1 MWEQAGTPDSTPR
14 AAAPPPAWS
23 ATAASTSATSL
34 SRFTMIA
41 LAVTLVA
48 TLFLPIAVAR
58 RANLTSDESLYLA
71 EAHAIAGGRG
81 LVYPSGEPITHR
93 APLYPALLAPSIELA
108 RVEGPY
114 AVSKLIVAVNVFLVA
129 LIAWRIGGALAAIAG
144 GIAAGASAFLN
155 GFAATLYLDP
165 LESSFVLLAIAALAE
180 AVRRP
185 RAWPFAAAG
194 AAVGLSFLTKEA
206 AVQYAPLG
214 IAAWLALPALRTHT
228 GARGAVAFTV
238 AFAAVTIPWF
248 GWVWVQ
254 TDAIFML
261 GDVSASSVALVA
273 LTTLGFGAFVAGVA
287 LWPSLP
293 ESRRA
298 AARRLA
304 APAAVALVATWC
316 ALMLYMVESHDSW
329 DYRVAYWSTIP
340 RYLTT
345 IAPAAQPYFLLVAA
359 VVWMLY
365 RALRGDDYARL
376 LALFF
381 VMFAPFAIVAANRS
395 LQLRDALP
403 MVYIAYIALGVGF
416 ASIARALAPRIET
429 PAQELALGALAVVA
443 AIVFVAQQTHAF
455 VSSNTA
461 AASVGVRADSWDSAF
476 VDEIAASL
484 ERDVPTGANVLSSR
498 LYFSS
503 LDVDT
508 DGRYHIRQMPTVG
521 VDIDSTSEHLLVR
534 NSNLFR
540 WEDREVRPARAGD
553 TWIWLKRFEGKD
565 YWVGLGEE
573 ELLEY
578 IRDHEID
585 YVLLTGEDAAFS
597 SLHAAAYLSAN
608 PAFKLVEA
616 RRRSPS
622 DQFYLYRVDRSAL
635 ARIAH
640 STTLSPSDAASL
652 VAESGLSMK
661 QIEQELGTPV
671 RISDEDAGLS
681 PREEHAAVDGVDLGL
696 Q

>member
-1 MWEQAGTPDSTPR
+1 M
-14 AAAPPPAWS
+14 
-23 ATAASTSATSL
+23 
-34 SRFTMIA
+34 
-41 LAVTLVA
+41 
-48 TLFLPIAVAR
+48 
-58 RANLTSDESLYLA
+58 
-71 EAHAIAGGRG
+71 
-81 LVYPSGEPITHR
+81 
-93 APLYPALLAPSIELA
+93 
-108 RVEGPY
+108 
-114 AVSKLIVAVNVFLVA
+114 AVNVFLVA

-403 MVYIAYIALGVGF
+403 MVYIAYIAW
-416 ASIARALAPRIET
+416 A
-429 PAQELALGALAVVA
+429 
-443 AIVFVAQQTHAF
+443 
-455 VSSNTA
+455 
-461 AASVGVRADSWDSAF
+461 WDSHPSRAHWRR
-476 VDEIAASL
+476 AS
-484 ERDVPTGANVLSSR
+484 RRQRRNWHWARSPSWPRSSSSR
-498 LYFSS
+498 SRRTRS
-503 LDVDT
+503 C
-508 DGRYHIRQMPTVG
+508 RRIRP
-521 VDIDSTSEHLLVR
+521 R
-534 NSNLFR
+534 RR
-540 WEDREVRPARAGD
+540 WECVRTRGTARSWTRLLPRSSATCRPAR
-553 TWIWLKRFEGKD
+553 
-565 YWVGLGEE
+565 
-573 ELLEY
+573 
-578 IRDHEID
+578 
-585 YVLLTGEDAAFS
+585 
-597 SLHAAAYLSAN
+597 
-608 PAFKLVEA
+608 
-616 RRRSPS
+616 
-622 DQFYLYRVDRSAL
+622 
-635 ARIAH
+635 
-640 STTLSPSDAASL
+640 
-652 VAESGLSMK
+652 MC
-661 QIEQELGTPV
+661 
-671 RISDEDAGLS
+671 
-681 PREEHAAVDGVDLGL
+681 
-696 Q
+696 